1 MHAYKHSIIIN
12 KAFFMKLLFLLVAAL
27 VKSTPDYRKGNISV
41 PV

>member
-1 MHAYKHSIIIN
+1 MCAHNHSIIID

-27 VKSTPDYRKGNISV
+27 VKSTVDYRKGNISV